1 MQDSIKKAK
10 KIISVNGLYSLKS
23 LSVPGSIILLNM
35 QMKLKIYK
43 LCHSLTAIRQHLFMR
58 C

>member
-23 LSVPGSIILLNM
+23 LSVPGSILLNM